1 MFTNH
6 TKMIFEDD
14 IWPLEYLIKIL
25 KIEIQAK
32 KRLVSVGTSFY
43 LNSNHSDDIK
53 ILQRVITLFWL

>member
-14 IWPLEYLIKIL
+14 IWPLGYLIKIL

-32 KRLVSVGTSFY
+32 KRLVSVGTSFD
-43 LNSNHSDDIK
+43 LNSNHSDNIK